1 MHRVSGRWPLGLALA
16 LIASASWGVVPI
28 ALKIALQRMDAY
40 TITWYRFAVS
50 AVVLGVILVI
60 GGRFP
65 ALSTIKRRSWW
76 LLAVALFG
84 LAGNYTLYLL
94 ALQHTTPAINQVVTQ
109 LSPLFLLLGG
119 LVVYKES
126 FSRAQWFGLVML
138 VSGLLLF
145 FNTRLPE
152 LARVDTGIGLGVLL
166 LIVAAIVW
174 AAYALAQKDLL
185 RRMGSPQI
193 LSLLYIGAT
202 VVMLPLAQPGEVSS
216 LGGLHL
222 WVLAFCCANTLVAY
236 GAFAEAMEHWE
247 VSRVSAVIATG
258 PIFTLVGMRLMS
270 RWSPGLLEPERLTAM
285 SVSGALMVVAGS
297 AFCAFGQTR
306 E

>member
-1 MHRVSGRWPLGLALA
+1 MGLALA
-16 LIASASWGVVPI
+16 LTASAAWGVVPI

-50 AVVLGVILVI
+50 AAVLCAILAWQA
-60 GGRFP
+60 RMP
-65 ALSTIKRRSWW
+65 AVTRIDRHGWR
-76 LLAVALFG
+76 LLLVALVG

-126 FSRAQWFGLVML
+126 FSKKQWLGLVTL
-138 VSGLLLF
+138 VGGLLLF
-145 FNTRLPE
+145 FNRRLPE
-152 LARVDTGIGLGVLL
+152 LANVRGGVGLGVLL
-166 LIVAAIVW
+166 LLFAAIVW

-193 LSLLYIGAT
+193 LSLLYVGAT
-202 VVMLPLAQPGEVSS
+202 VLMLPLAQPGEVRD
-216 LGGLHL
+216 LDGFHL
-222 WVLAFCCANTLVAY
+222 AILAFCCANTLVAY

-247 VSRVSAVIATG
+247 VSRVSAVIALG
-258 PIFTLVGMRLMS
+258 PIFTLAGMRALS
-270 RWSPGLLEPERLTAM
+270 HLSPGLLEPERLTSL
-285 SVSGALMVVAGS
+285 SVAGALMVVGGS
-297 AFCAFGQTR
+297 ALCAFGQTR
-306 E
+306 ETE